1 MASLSNKKM
10 IIIAAVIAVVVIML
24 LWVVFAY
31 NGIVDNEQKVNSAES
46 QIKNRYTTKLSTL
59 SELEPELRGF
69 AVYES
74 SLLTNI
80 TSLRSQWTN
89 ALATGASTE
98 ELANISAGVDNT
110 FATLY
115 AVYENYPDL
124 DYSALVSQY
133 MGEIVDLNEQLSYS
147 RSQYN
152 DAVQEYNSG
161 IKSFPMMMFAGSW
174 GFEEREYWGDQL
186 PGDGSNL

>member
-1 MASLSNKKM
+1 MANLSNKKL

-31 NGIVDNEQKVNSAES
+31 SGIVDNEQKVNSAGS
-46 QIKNRYTTKLSTL
+46 QIKNRYTTKLSVL

-69 AVYES
+69 AQYES

-89 ALATGASTE
+89 AISSGASTD
-98 ELANISAGVDNT
+98 ELANISAGVDDT

-124 DYSALVSQY
+124 DYSAHVSQY

-161 IKSFPMMMFAGSW
+161 IKSFPMMMFAGAW
-174 GFEEREYWGDQL
+174 GFEEREYWGEQL
-186 PGDGSNL
+186 TGDGSNL